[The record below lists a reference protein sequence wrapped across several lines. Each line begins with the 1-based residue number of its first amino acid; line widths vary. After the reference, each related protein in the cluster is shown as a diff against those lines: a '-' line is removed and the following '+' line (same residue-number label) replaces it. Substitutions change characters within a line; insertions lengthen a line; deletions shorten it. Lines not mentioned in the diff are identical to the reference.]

1 MLRCLLAAFLLVAL
15 PARAQPLTVFAAA
28 SLTDA
33 MKDIGKLWEAAGHG
47 AIRLNFAASSAL
59 ARQMEQGAPANI
71 FASADLQWMD
81 YAAGKGL
88 IAVDTRRNL
97 LGNVLVLVMPKDKM
111 RPIVIDPG
119 LDVAAL
125 LGADGRIATGDPANV
140 PVGIYARQALTR
152 LGLWAAIEPR
162 LARSDSVRSALLLV
176 ERGEAPAGI
185 VYATDA
191 AIAPGVAIAGVF
203 PDSSHDPI
211 IYPFAVTKSDDMTE
225 ARAFLLYLA
234 GPDATSVFR
243 ARGFRVK

>member
-1 MLRCLLAAFLLVAL
+1 MRLLLAAFLLIAA
-15 PARAQPLTVFAAA
+15 PARAQQLTVFAAA

-33 MKDIGKLWEAAGHG
+33 LKDVGKLWEAAGHG
-47 AIRLNFAASSAL
+47 AIRFNFAASSTL
-59 ARQMEQGAPANI
+59 ARQIEQGAGANI

-81 YAAGKGL
+81 WAAGKGL
-88 IAVDTRRNL
+88 IAGDTKRNL
-97 LGNVLVLVMPKDKM
+97 LGNDLVLVMPKDRV
-111 RPIVIDPG
+111 RPVAIGPG

-125 LGADGRIATGDPANV
+125 LGADGRLATGDPANV

-152 LGLWAAIEPR
+152 LGLWGRIEPR

-176 ERGEAPAGI
+176 ERGEVPAGI

-203 PDSSHDPI
+203 PDDSHDPI
-211 IYPFAVTKSDDMTE
+211 TYPFAVTKAGDTAE
-225 ARAFLLYLA
+225 ARAFLTYLA
-234 GPDATSVFR
+234 GPQAAGIFR